1 VGNATHYHANYVVPY
16 WASSLSKSAVV
27 GDHIFY
33 RWKGHWGTPGAF
45 RQKYTP
51 SEPAFGQLVAGA
63 RREPVLVSAAEDA
76 LTGLEVSSE
85 TPLAPDADAPGEKV
99 AEDGLQRPRLL
110 ADEAAGQL
118 LVGNIG
124 DKAPSAS
131 RGPVRGADRA
141 TARSCAKA
149 GALQAKPVGP
159 SNGQVDAG
167 IAKTTTC

>member
-63 RREPVLVSAAEDA
+63 RREPVLVPAPEDA
-76 LTGLEVSSE
+76 LAALEVSSE
-85 TPLAPDADAPGEKV
+85 APLAPDADAPGEQV
-99 AEDGLQRPRLL
+99 AEDSRQRPRLL

-124 DKAPSAS
+124 DKAPSTS
-131 RGPVRGADRA
+131 HGPVRGADRA